1 MDRFTQQANANRAT
15 QIAGAQRQQ
24 ESALRQAYVTRAQ
37 NQMALNNNL
46 AMSGI
51 RGGATETSNLRL
63 AGQYGQAVQAAN
75 ADYANSVNSINQN
88 IDQSIFDY
96 DADMT
101 SRAEEYRQN
110 RPMRDGRRRE
120 RTMPTST
127 THSGKMP

>member
-1 MDRFTQQANANRAT
+1 MAITYKTPAYKPPAYNEQKYSNGVDTSFYTNAINKFTRQANANRAT

-37 NQMALNNNL
+37 NQIALNQNL

-75 ADYANSVNSINQN
+75 ADYANSV
-88 IDQSIFDY
+88 
-96 DADMT
+96 
-101 SRAEEYRQN
+101 R
-110 RPMRDGRRRE
+110 
-120 RTMPTST
+120 TST
-127 THSGKMP
+127 RASSTTTQT